1 MSGPSVA
8 IALLVGF
15 IVGCLIYVV
24 AYSISNENSRDDAIE
39 RVTKE
44 CSGFA
49 NVFDVQDQNRL
60 VYACQ
65 DGKLRSVG
73 Y

>member
-8 IALLVGF
+8 IALLVAF
-15 IVGCLIYVV
+15 VVGLLVYTV
-24 AYSISNENSRDDAIE
+24 AYGISNENSRDDAIE
-39 RVTKE
+39 RVTEE
-44 CSGFA
+44 CGGFA

>member
-1 MSGPSVA
+1 MSVPSVA
-8 IALLVGF
+8 VAALVAVVVGLL
-15 IVGCLIYVV
+15 GYGV
-24 AYSISNENSRDDAIE
+24 ASGISNENSRDDAIE

-44 CSGFA
+44 CGGFA